1 MRVMC
6 FLSLFSLLTLTMI
19 LAGCT
24 SRQVRCDRHLQR
36 INPPI
41 AGAAVLPRGAP

>member
-1 MRVMC
+1 MRLVC
-6 FLSLFSLLTLTMI
+6 VLSLFFFLTMS

-24 SRQVRCDRHLQR
+24 PQQVRCDRHLQR

-41 AGAAVLPRGAP
+41 AGAAALPRGAP

>member
-6 FLSLFSLLTLTMI
+6 FLSLFSLLTMI